1 MSESAK
7 AVQISGNQLEHGYIA
22 ARDLYLGDQYVA
34 QETLFFEPDL
44 KDVEPPAWE
53 TTSKARELARALAA
67 HHLVILGGQDVD
79 DKTRIARHLAWLL
92 RQELPGKVQV
102 REWYRSS
109 DPQKLETSLHE
120 EDVTILLLPQILP
133 HHIGHRLTELTRL
146 LQRRRHYAVITTDGS
161 RAEWGIR
168 RGSSEE
174 TFWQELLW
182 ETWYGRPFL
191 AETLLTELASLNGQR
206 PAWLPRELHPGSELS
221 EHLTLEDIAVR
232 LKQPE
237 RIRRFAEW
245 ITTDEASPRSL
256 PAQLDQI
263 GGDRAAIFQWYRQLD
278 RSDQLLALGLV
289 LFDGLPDD
297 QIFAAIELL
306 VTEAWRQSDPNLPLF
321 DYKDL
326 QRLSAYFHLAESGE
340 DGTRIETSSR
350 LKREAILQAAWEFQR
365 RRLLVVVPTITRL
378 LHELSS
384 RGGASSTDTAEG
396 QEASPKSGKEESA
409 PKENAEL
416 WRFTRGAQREL
427 FSSSRRVEQLHRSII
442 EALSQVGVLSFE
454 AVEASFLELAASGSV
469 ESQTVVAK
477 ALAAWRG
484 EDHSGQLFRVLKAWW
499 TDGCLAAPSKPW
511 TAKIGGAGDDPLA
524 AMRATVALT
533 VGYALQY
540 DRPNQLA
547 PELLE
552 LLRMLLRDRHPAVQE
567 RMLELT
573 LPLATASHLC
583 QLEPLLRQQITL
595 GQEHIYAIAFGTA
608 MAFSLRPAE
617 SIEIIERWH
626 AFCRSQGKDQSDLAV
641 TPRDRLLAVVAM
653 AYGYI
658 ECDQA
663 YDLLT
668 PDQIISCLHSIL
680 AAETNPFVRTHALMA
695 MGLQAM
701 RHFELVSSTLVEL
714 ISEITLADR
723 LHVVTVLARAYLHQ
737 REQLKGGDEEIE
749 IDGHTFQVWIHS
761 QRPLTGL
768 ENALYSWLQDE
779 HHPVAQQ
786 VAIQTFAA
794 IAATELECRERAL
807 PFRLDPAPDIPPP
820 NIVRLPPDPPR
831 LHTAGLLGQ
840 MAVAL
845 ATPRRRGI
853 RPLLNPIMAEV
864 IEVRRLEPTRFF
876 ESMTARSGQIGRKFL
891 PGQAA
896 PSPSPLLPTL
906 FSRWQATGEEGMQSV
921 VRSLGIA
928 LDLFRWRWPIVLTL
942 AVSCVLLVH
951 DVREWK
957 WALGNSIPVEQ
968 QRTIQQRGSAT
979 MRLAW
984 GMILS
989 DKPPIELQPPTEDP
1003 ESPPPPLAPATRFAL
1018 SAQRALQQFPEHE
1031 LLAGAFQIRDTLA
1044 ELQQASM
1051 MVGEPSSEGSF
1062 AIEEPAP
1069 SPRARNEEE
1078 LAPSPQDEAVVTPE
1092 ESSPWTEIHIGP
1104 SEESAED
1111 TPDEPLDQRPRRR
1124 EELAPSEPEQS
1135 GEPDA
1140 KPGFWKRFRDRRLKQ
1155 RPPQGEDHGRP

>member
-1 MSESAK
+1 MSEAAK
-7 AVQISGNQLEHGYIA
+7 VVQISGNNFDHGYIA

-34 QETLFFEPDL
+34 QETLYFEPDL

-53 TTSKARELARALAA
+53 TTPKARELARALAA

-92 RQELPGKVQV
+92 RQELPGEVRV

-120 EDVTILLLPQILP
+120 KDVTILLLPQILP
-133 HHIGHRLTELTRL
+133 HHIGHRLKELTHL

-191 AETLLTELASLNGQR
+191 AETLLIELASLNGQR
-206 PAWLPRELHPGSELS
+206 PEWLPRELHPGSVLS
-221 EHLTLEDIAVR
+221 EDLTFEDIAAR

-237 RIRRFAEW
+237 RIRRFVEW
-245 ITTDEASPRSL
+245 LTTDEASPRTL
-256 PAQLDQI
+256 LAQLDQI

-384 RGGASSTDTAEG
+384 RGGASFTDTTEG

-484 EDHSGQLFRVLKAWW
+484 EDHSEQLFRVLKAWW
-499 TDGCLAAPSKPW
+499 TDGCLAAPSKSW

-552 LLRMLLRDRHPAVQE
+552 LLKMLLRDRHPAVQE

-573 LPLATASHLC
+573 LPLATASHLR

-608 MAFSLRPAE
+608 MAFSLRPTE

-626 AFCRSQGKDQSDLAV
+626 AFCRGFKDQSDLAV

-658 ECDQA
+658 QCDQA

-668 PDQIISCLHSIL
+668 PDQIVSCLHSIL
-680 AAETNPFVRTHALMA
+680 ATETNPFVRTHALMA

-701 RHFELVSSTLVEL
+701 QHFELVSSTLVEL
-714 ISEITLADR
+714 ISEVTLADR
-723 LHVVTVLARAYLHQ
+723 LHVVTVLARAYLRQ

-749 IDGHTFQVWIHS
+749 IDGRTFQVWIHS
-761 QRPLTGL
+761 QRPLTAI
-768 ENALYSWLQDE
+768 EKALYSWLQDE
-779 HHPVAQQ
+779 YHPVAQQ

-820 NIVRLPPDPPR
+820 SIVRLAPNPPR
-831 LHTAGLLGQ
+831 LHTAGFLGQ

-845 ATPRRRGI
+845 ATPRQREA

-876 ESMTARSGQIGRKFL
+876 ESMTASSGQTGRKVL
-891 PGQAA
+891 PGQGT
-896 PSPSPLLPTL
+896 PSRSPLLPML
-906 FSRWQATGEEGMQSV
+906 LSRWQATGEEGVQSL

-951 DVREWK
+951 DVREWQ
-957 WALGNSIPVEQ
+957 WALGKSISIEEQ
-968 QRTIQQRGSAT
+968 STIQQRSSAT
-979 MRLAW
+979 VRLAW
-984 GMILS
+984 GLVLS
-989 DKPPIELQPPTEDP
+989 GRSLFEELQPPTEDP
-1003 ESPPPPLAPATRFAL
+1003 ESVPPSLTPAARLAL
-1018 SAQRALQQFPEHE
+1018 SAQRAVQQFPE
-1031 LLAGAFQIRDTLA
+1031 LLTGAFQIRDTLA
-1044 ELQQASM
+1044 ELEQASM
-1051 MVGEPSSEGSF
+1051 MAGQPPSEDSF
-1062 AIEEPAP
+1062 EIEETAP
-1069 SPRARNEEE
+1069 SPRAPNEEE
-1078 LAPSPQDEAVVTPE
+1078 LTPYPQDETVVTPE
-1092 ESSPWTEIHIGP
+1092 ETSPWAEIHLGP
-1104 SEESAED
+1104 SEEPAED
-1111 TPDEPLDQRPRRR
+1111 TLDEPLNQRPRRR
-1124 EELAPSEPEQS
+1124 EELAPSEPEQPE
-1135 GEPDA
+1135 EPA
-1140 KPGFWKRFRDRRLKQ
+1140 KNGFWKRFRERRLKQ